1 MPTRAAPGEYY
12 NSVLSLGLSPPQLY
26 NKVHLVPFGEFVPPG
41 FGWIVHILSI
51 PLADFSRGAPDQPPL
66 AVAGQRVAVDI
77 CYEDAYGAAIARAL
91 PAATLLVNVSNVAW
105 FGDSLA
111 PAQHLEIAR
120 LRALETGRMMLTATN
135 TGITAAVARDGHV
148 IARLPEFAVGRLE
161 VLGAGLRRR
170 DALLARG
177 RLARARRGARA
188 ACGCVSR
195 RAREAKPVK
204 SAPSPCSPSSSS
216 SSA

>member
-12 NSVLSLGLSPPQLY
+12 NSVLSLGTSSRQMY
-26 NKVHLVPFGEFVPPG
+26 HKVHLVPFGEFVPPG

-77 CYEDAYGAAIARAL
+77 CYEDAYGAAIARAV

-148 IARLPEFAVGRLE
+148 IARLPEFVVGRLE

-170 DALLARG
+170 NALLALG
-177 RLARARRGARA
+177 RLARARRGALA
-188 ACGCVSR
+188 ACGLAPR
-195 RAREAKPVK
+195 RAHEAKPVK
-204 SAPSPCSPSSSS
+204 SAPSPCSPSNSS